1 MRIEMRHLRICQ
13 LLVALWL
20 VGGCASMIDK
30 VNMNKF
36 TDTSK
41 GYGEALLWGHFEAA
55 NLYRQPA
62 LAENDKPDFE
72 KLKNIKVAQYDIKDM
87 SVSDDGL
94 KIEQDAE
101 ITYFHRNKMILK
113 TLRDIQVWEFDAKD
127 RRWYLKTQ
135 LPEFP

>member
-1 MRIEMRHLRICQ
+1 MSIEIRHRLMCS
-13 LLVALWL
+13 LLVAMWM
-20 VGGCASMIDK
+20 VVGCASMLDSVKMDK
-30 VNMNKF
+30 F
-36 TDTSK
+36 ADTAK
-41 GYGEALLWGHFEAA
+41 AYGEALLWGHFEAA

-62 LAENDKPDFE
+62 LAENDKPNFE

-101 ITYFHRNKMILK
+101 IAYYHRNKMILK
-113 TLRDIQVWEFDAKD
+113 TLRDRQVWEFDSKD

>member
-1 MRIEMRHLRICQ
+1 MRIEMRHRRICQ
-13 LLVALWL
+13 LLVFLWL
-20 VGGCASMIDK
+20 IVGCASTIDR
-30 VNMNKF
+30 VRMNKF
-36 TDTSK
+36 TDTSN

-62 LAENDKPDFE
+62 LAEKDKPDFE
-72 KLKNIKVAQYDIKDM
+72 KLKNIKVAQYDIKDV

-101 ITYFHRNKMILK
+101 IAYFHRNKMILK
-113 TLRDIQVWEFDAKD
+113 TLRDRQVWEFDAKD

>member
-1 MRIEMRHLRICQ
+1 
-13 LLVALWL
+13 
-20 VGGCASMIDK
+20 MIDK
-30 VNMNKF
+30 VKMDKF
-36 TDTSK
+36 ADTSK

-62 LAENDKPDFE
+62 LAENDKPNFE
-72 KLKNIKVAQYDIKDM
+72 KLKNIKVAQYDIRDV

-113 TLRDIQVWEFDAKD
+113 TLRDLQVWEFDAKD